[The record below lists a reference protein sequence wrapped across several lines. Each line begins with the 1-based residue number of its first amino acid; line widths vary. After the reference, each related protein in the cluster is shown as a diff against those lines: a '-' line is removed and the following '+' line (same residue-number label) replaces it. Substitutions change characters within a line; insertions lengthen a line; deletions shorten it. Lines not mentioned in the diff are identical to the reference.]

1 MAMLALL
8 VLGSVLQLATAGG
21 PIYCQPGQSPPQMCV
36 CLPACLPPSLSLAR
50 ARALS
55 LPC

>member
-1 MAMLALL
+1 MLVLL

-36 CLPACLPPSLSLAR
+36 CLSARLPLSPS
-50 ARALS
+50 
-55 LPC
+55 PW